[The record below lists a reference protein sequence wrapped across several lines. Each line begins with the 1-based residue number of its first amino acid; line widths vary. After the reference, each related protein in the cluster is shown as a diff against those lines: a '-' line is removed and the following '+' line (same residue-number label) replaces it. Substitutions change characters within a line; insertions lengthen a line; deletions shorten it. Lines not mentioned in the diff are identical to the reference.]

1 MRPGPDMSAVTLSE
15 AAHILGV
22 LPWQAELV
30 LGEVEYDLDVVE
42 GVAQTRYRP
51 GAHRRDRFSYWV
63 GTAQAA
69 EILGLSTARVKQLC
83 TAEKIPFVFHR
94 SGARLMRR
102 HQVEVMANV
111 RGGRRFADHRAIALR
126 GRRPSAVHCW

>member
-1 MRPGPDMSAVTLSE
+1 MTLAE
-15 AAHILGV
+15 AAHILGM

-30 LGEVEYDLDVVE
+30 LGHIKYDLDAVE
-42 GVAQTRYRP
+42 DVAQSRYRP
-51 GAHRRDRFSYWV
+51 GAHRHDRFSYWV

-83 TAEKIPFVFHR
+83 AAGKIPYVFHR

-102 HQVEVMANV
+102 HQVEVLANA
-111 RGGRRFADHRAIALR
+111 READASHASRER
-126 GRRPSAVHCW
+126 TQ

>member
-1 MRPGPDMSAVTLSE
+1 MSAMTLAE
-15 AAHILGV
+15 AAHILGM

-30 LGEVEYDLDVVE
+30 LGRIQYDLDAVE
-42 GVAQTRYRP
+42 RVAQSRYRP
-51 GAHRRDRFSYWV
+51 GAHRYDRFSYWV

-83 TAEKIPFVFHR
+83 TAEKIPYVFHC

-102 HQVEVMANV
+102 HQVEIL
-111 RGGRRFADHRAIALR
+111 ADAREADAS
-126 GRRPSAVHCW
+126 PAS

>member
-1 MRPGPDMSAVTLSE
+1 MSAVTLAE
-15 AAHILGV
+15 AAHILGM

-30 LGEVEYDLDVVE
+30 LDETQYDLDAVE
-42 GVAQTRYRP
+42 GVAQARYRP
-51 GAHRRDRFSYWV
+51 GAHRHDRFSYWV

-83 TAEKIPFVFHR
+83 SAEKIPYLFHR

-102 HQVEVMANV
+102 HQVEVMANA
-111 RGGRRFADHRAIALR
+111 READATQTAPGTSLY
-126 GRRPSAVHCW
+126 G